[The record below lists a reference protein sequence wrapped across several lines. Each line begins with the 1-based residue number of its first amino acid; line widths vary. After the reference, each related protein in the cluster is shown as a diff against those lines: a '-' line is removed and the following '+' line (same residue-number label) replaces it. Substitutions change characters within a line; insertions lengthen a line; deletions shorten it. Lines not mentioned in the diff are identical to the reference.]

1 MGAGIDDLLTATSR
15 YGTLSRGIHIVSVRQ
30 LLFHVRSRKRDAI
43 AHGNSQAL
51 RDFIA
56 HGGIEW
62 LARQSSDKFQVGKAL
77 GFGGF
82 FTRLNN
88 APTDALTRPCRM
100 REERADPSCVCCG
113 PSIGSCATFIWSP
126 PNIVFLLLQP
136 PQPTI

>member
-1 MGAGIDDLLTATSR
+1 MIEASLSAYPGGMLALGTATHER
-15 YGTLSRGIHIVSVRQ
+15 EGDPMRFYTNQQRGIHIVSACQ

-43 AHGNSQAL
+43 AHENSQAL

-62 LARQSSDKFQVGKAL
+62 LARQSSDKFQAGKAL

-88 APTDALTRPCRM
+88 A
-100 REERADPSCVCCG
+100 
-113 PSIGSCATFIWSP
+113 
-126 PNIVFLLLQP
+126 
-136 PQPTI
+136 